1 MTNGGATRRPA
12 RGHGSGPV
20 PAAPAPGVRSL
31 VAESWLRSSAAGVD
45 PESHLAPVVLE
56 AGDLADYRAT
66 HALSHVF
73 PLLYDVLGRAAV
85 DCDCVMAVGDADGQ
99 LLWVTGPAGVM
110 RKAETINFVEG
121 SMWSEQDAGTNAPGM
136 ALRLGRPVHV
146 HASEHFNRLVHPWS
160 CAAAPITDPT
170 TSRVLGVVDITGG
183 PDVAS
188 PQSLAMIRAAARM
201 AESELAR
208 LALTGT
214 TLATPGPTPQPGA
227 STGVLRVRGLG
238 LPEAVAELGGRA
250 HRLSRRHSELVAA
263 LIEHPAGLTA
273 EQLEVEVYAG
283 HVHSSTLRAEMTRL
297 RTLLGP
303 DVLASRPYRLVV
315 DTESDWGS
323 VAAHL
328 AAGRV
333 RDALQAYK
341 GPLLPGSE
349 APAVVALRDALE
361 GQVRGAVLASGEPDL
376 MVGWTRS
383 RWGAGDLEMWE
394 AQMESLPV
402 TSPLRPVAEA
412 EVGRLERELGT

>member
-1 MTNGGATRRPA
+1 
-12 RGHGSGPV
+12 V
-20 PAAPAPGVRSL
+20 
-31 VAESWLRSSAAGVD
+31 
-45 PESHLAPVVLE
+45 
-56 AGDLADYRAT
+56 
-66 HALSHVF
+66 
-73 PLLYDVLGRAAV
+73 
-85 DCDCVMAVGDADGQ
+85 
-99 LLWVTGPAGVM
+99 
-110 RKAETINFVEG
+110 
-121 SMWSEQDAGTNAPGM
+121 
-136 ALRLGRPVHV
+136 
-146 HASEHFNRLVHPWS
+146 
-160 CAAAPITDPT
+160 
-170 TSRVLGVVDITGG
+170 
-183 PDVAS
+183 
-188 PQSLAMIRAAARM
+188 
-201 AESELAR
+201 
-208 LALTGT
+208 
-214 TLATPGPTPQPGA
+214 
-227 STGVLRVRGLG
+227 
-238 LPEAVAELGGRA
+238 
-250 HRLSRRHSELVAA
+250 
-263 LIEHPAGLTA
+263 EHPAGLTA

-323 VAAHL
+323 VGAHL

-361 GQVRGAVLASGEPDL
+361 GRVRGAVLASGEPDL

-412 EVGRLERELGT
+412 EVGRLERELGA